1 MGVNFRALSDL
12 FLLSE
17 QRKNSIL
24 YEVSVQM
31 IEIYNE
37 QVRDLLVT
45 DGQNKRVEI
54 RNSSQNGINVPDAN
68 LVSVSSSA
76 DVLNLMNLGNCN
88 RAVGA
93 TALNDRSS
101 RSHRY
106 MIFSLNFAITSSRR
120 LLRKCKVIGNIVY
133 SIMLLSNIQVKT
145 NQILYFL
152 YTV

>member
-12 FLLSE
+12 FFLSE
-17 QRKNSIL
+17 QRKNTIL

-45 DGQNKRVEI
+45 DGQNKRVDI

-68 LVSVSSSA
+68 LVPVSSSS

-88 RAVGA
+88 RATGA

-106 MIFSLNFAITSSRR
+106 MIFSLNIAITSSRR

-133 SIMLLSNIQVKT
+133 DIMLLNSIQVKT
-145 NQILYFL
+145 SHILYVL
-152 YTV
+152 CTV